1 MADLVTDQGPGSAG
15 TAINAALLDAVVVAQ
30 SHIYNY
36 TIPATSASLAQT
48 FPSIEV
54 VFNNGDNTASKV
66 VVVSS
71 SLSLTANNDSY
82 VDVTPA
88 GNYVLAGSVAIN
100 AAAPAI
106 GTGNVRV
113 YKATTGAS
121 TVTAIALAGPTQ
133 PLNVTQVQSAATV
146 NAAGYVVQRPNAGI
160 RQIIPIIP
168 TADSGTMAATA
179 WTLIPSGLIGPIA
192 ITIGAG
198 SSIELA
204 LSSAFYNTDSVARGL
219 SLRWGVTPS
228 GGVATYYYL
237 GNITIPGVGNAAFP
251 GFTLLVTP
259 GATTYSIVLQYQIS
273 GGMGVRCA
281 PIGAATSEA
290 FSAKLIEFA

>member
-1 MADLVTDQGPGSAG
+1 MSDLVTDQGPGSAG
-15 TAINAALLDAVVVAQ
+15 TTLNAALLDALVVAQ
-30 SHIYNY
+30 AHVYNY
-36 TIPATSASLAQT
+36 TIPATSATLTQT
-48 FPSIEV
+48 FPSSEV
-54 VFNNGDNTASKV
+54 TFNNGDNTASKV
-66 VVVSS
+66 VIAAS
-71 SLSLTANNDSY
+71 SLALTANSDNYIDAQPGGSY
-82 VDVTPA
+82 T
-88 GNYVLAGSVAIN
+88 LAGSVAIN

-106 GTGNVRV
+106 ATGNVRV
-113 YKATTGAS
+113 YKATTGGS
-121 TVTAIALAGPTQ
+121 TVTAIALTGPTQ
-133 PLNVTQVQSAATV
+133 PLNVTQVQNAATV
-146 NAAGYVVQRPNAGI
+146 NAAGYVVQRPNTGI

-228 GGVATYYYL
+228 GGATTYYYL
-237 GNITIPGVGNAAFP
+237 GSITVPGVGNAAFP
-251 GFTLLVTP
+251 GSTLLVTP
-259 GATTYSIVLQYQIS
+259 GAMTYSIVLQYQIS

-290 FSAKLIEFA
+290 FSAKLTEFA